1 MKPNGSA
8 DSYNLYVPPLRVIIP
23 VAIFCW
29 VAISLFNTG
38 IFIFSAEE
46 GIRQYGFLGALRWT
60 LFYHS
65 PWLLML
71 PLILAIARKF
81 PVNEN
86 ISLRN
91 LMVHIAAA
99 VGIAF
104 LTSALH
110 TIFIYIRLGEAF
122 ELNSMGANFLYYFD
136 DRFLLYV
143 VVLVGYYAVD
153 YYQKQSREYMK
164 ELQLEETLNRERL
177 SNFKTNIQ
185 PAFLLN
191 TLEDIEILIT
201 ENPSLAEQLIAD
213 LAQMIRRLLISS
225 QKKNIS
231 REDDLHFLK
240 TYIHILGIRLRRDI
254 QFDMPPPADDKTK
267 KTVISLYVIPVVEQ
281 LLEKDKNCF
290 SSLVSISLMDYETR
304 GQNIVQLQMDRFLP
318 VRSDLLNGRTNMT
331 EFKNMF
337 NKNGEVDLHDGEN
350 GTLTISI
357 KTPRKVS

>member
-8 DSYNLYVPPLRVIIP
+8 DSYNLYVPALRVIIP
-23 VAIFCW
+23 ITISCW
-29 VAISLFNTG
+29 LAISLFNTG
-38 IFIFSAEE
+38 IFIFSVEE
-46 GIRQYGFLGALRWT
+46 GISQYGFPGAFRWT

-65 PWLLML
+65 PWLFML
-71 PLILAIARKF
+71 PLILAIARRF
-81 PVNEN
+81 PVNEL

-91 LMVHIAAA
+91 LLVHITAA

-104 LTSALH
+104 VTSALH
-110 TIFIYIRLGEAF
+110 TMFIYIRLGEAF
-122 ELNSMGANFLYYFD
+122 ELNSMGVNFLYYFD
-136 DRFLLYV
+136 DRLLLYV

-153 YYQKQSREYMK
+153 YYQKQNREYMK
-164 ELQLEETLNRERL
+164 ELQLKETLTRERL

-201 ENPSLAEQLIAD
+201 KNPFLAEQLIAD

-240 TYIHILGIRLRRDI
+240 IYIHILGIRLCRDI
-254 QFDMPPPADDKTK
+254 QFDMPPPADNKKNKTA
-267 KTVISLYVIPVVEQ
+267 ISLYVIPVVEQ

-290 SSLVSISLMDYETR
+290 SSLVSISLTDYETE
-304 GQNIVQLQMDRFLP
+304 GLNIVHLHMDRFLP
-318 VRSDLLNGRTNMT
+318 VRPDLLNGKTKT
-331 EFKNMF
+331 EFKSIF
-337 NKNGEVDLHDGEN
+337 NKNCEIYLYDDEK